1 VTKLALLALVAALGG
16 CALMA
21 RRQENLLVKAGFERR
36 AAESGERDLPPRE
49 IVDRWDG
56 EKTVYLYADPDGCRC
71 VYAGA
76 TQEYERY
83 HWLEARENVLREMD
97 GAAMNAAAIDDAP

>member
-1 VTKLALLALVAALGG
+1 MTRLALLVLTAALGG
-16 CALMA
+16 CASVT
-21 RRQENLLVKAGFERR
+21 ENLLVKAGFQPR
-36 AAESGERDLPPRE
+36 AAESSERDLPPRE

-76 TQEYERY
+76 AQEYERY

-97 GAAMNAAAIDDAP
+97 GAAINAAAIDDAP

>member
-1 VTKLALLALVAALGG
+1 MT
-16 CALMA
+16 
-21 RRQENLLVKAGFERR
+21 
-36 AAESGERDLPPRE
+36 
-49 IVDRWDG
+49 
-56 EKTVYLYADPDGCRC
+56 LYADPDGCRC

-97 GAAMNAAAIDDAP
+97 GAAMNAASIDDAP

>member
-1 VTKLALLALVAALGG
+1 
-16 CALMA
+16 
-21 RRQENLLVKAGFERR
+21 
-36 AAESGERDLPPRE
+36 
-49 IVDRWDG
+49 
-56 EKTVYLYADPDGCRC
+56 

-76 TQEYERY
+76 TQAYERY

>member
-1 VTKLALLALVAALGG
+1 MTKPALLVLAAALGG

-21 RRQENLLVKAGFERR
+21 RQQENLLVKAGFERR
-36 AAESGERDLPPRE
+36 DAESGERDLPPRE
-49 IVDRWDG
+49 IVDRRDG

-71 VYAGA
+71 VYAGG
-76 TQEYERY
+76 TQENERY

-97 GAAMNAAAIDDAP
+97 GAP